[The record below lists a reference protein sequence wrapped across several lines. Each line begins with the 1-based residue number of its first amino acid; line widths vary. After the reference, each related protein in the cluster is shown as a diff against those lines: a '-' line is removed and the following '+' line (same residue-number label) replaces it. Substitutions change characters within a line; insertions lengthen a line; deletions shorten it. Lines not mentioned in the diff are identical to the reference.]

1 MGILTNHS
9 LTIHVSIAVTAVT
22 RVAALGSFKAGLF
35 AMRKPFPAIRRAKP
49 ILVVFWKS
57 FWGSPKYH
65 RFIFRIFPEIN
76 HPAIGVPRLWKP
88 PYGPSKSWMAAK
100 LLLREDMAQELHA
113 IQRAWGFW
121 NLWEKNHWDII
132 PEWFHIYIL
141 LYIVIIRDDLIVI
154 NNTYNYI
161 KNTRQDIS
169 VNRFITMLIMNMY
182 DHTNRVITSFT
193 SCGDSSL
200 LGVRVYW
207 VAPNAGKLANDE
219 LKPLIDFIEFIYIY
233 IIYIWSSNV
242 GW

>member
-88 PYGPSKSWMAAK
+88 PYGPSEVMDGGQAAPPGRHGAGTPCNPKSLGVLK
-100 LLLREDMAQELHA
+100 PL
-113 IQRAWGFW
+113 G
-121 NLWEKNHWDII
+121 EKPLGYYTGMISY
-132 PEWFHIYIL
+132 IYI
-141 LYIVIIRDDLIVI
+141 IIIRDDLIVI

-169 VNRFITMLIMNMY
+169 VNRFITMLIMNICMIILIESSPVSPVA
-182 DHTNRVITSFT
+182 VILLCLGSGFIGLLLMPENWQMTS
-193 SCGDSSL
+193 
-200 LGVRVYW
+200 
-207 VAPNAGKLANDE
+207 
-219 LKPLIDFIEFIYIY
+219 
-233 IIYIWSSNV
+233 
-242 GW
+242 